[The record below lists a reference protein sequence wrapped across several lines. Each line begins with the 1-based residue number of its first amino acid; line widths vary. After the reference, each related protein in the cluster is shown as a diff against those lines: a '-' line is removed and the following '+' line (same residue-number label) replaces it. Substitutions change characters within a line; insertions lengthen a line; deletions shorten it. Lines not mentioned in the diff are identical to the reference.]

1 VAPDGTLRKTNKT
14 ALAKR
19 LKKVLSPVERLPE
32 NSSTVI
38 DGMALVQHL
47 EANHMYFSDVSK
59 LFLTALCE
67 GGSSGRI
74 DIVFDVYR
82 SESIKNA
89 ERVNRGAFSGISFRT
104 IAPGHIVKQWRNFLC
119 SPENKTR
126 LIEFLVSDWSK
137 EEKRLQLKGKEML

>member
-1 VAPDGTLRKTNKT
+1 
-14 ALAKR
+14 
-19 LKKVLSPVERLPE
+19 VERLPE

-38 DGMALVQHL
+38 DGMALIQHL

-59 LFLTALCE
+59 TIFSTALCE

-74 DIVFDVYR
+74 DIVFNVYR

-89 ERVNRGAFSGISFRT
+89 ERVNRGALSGISFQT
-104 IAPGHIVKQWRNFLC
+104 IEPGHIVKQWRNFLC
-119 SPENKTR
+119 SPQNKTR